1 MEAVGQLCS
10 GCPVEMWLIIYLI
23 LYEKKLSGVGG
34 SSLFLHGDSGMGGG
48 AAGGCLRVRIG
59 FPLCM
64 LHSGDVVDSHCL
76 GGKLGPVKLMLGSG
90 GLVN

>member
-1 MEAVGQLCS
+1 MRKNFLGSGAPVCFFMETC
-10 GCPVEMWLIIYLI
+10 
-23 LYEKKLSGVGG
+23 
-34 SSLFLHGDSGMGGG
+34 GGG
-48 AAGGCLRVRIG
+48 GGGAGGCLRVRIG

-64 LHSGDVVDSHCL
+64 LHSGDVVDSRCL